1 MLRSF
6 STLCCQNYGLRQVI
20 SLALSAR
27 IYGVE
32 IRMAND
38 GTILGGMSIADAE
51 EIRRAF
57 YDAGLTITDVGLSVS
72 PAGYEPQKIDAAK
85 PGIDLASAIG
95 AKAVRIFLGKF
106 QKKFS
111 QVMDDDLPGIA
122 KTLQEMCAYAAE
134 RNVEIWLETHSEFS
148 TGKSLREILDLA
160 GCTNLKVI
168 WDIIHTVEYK
178 ESVADTVAYLGDAL
192 VHVHV
197 KDGIPSDDADSTQ
210 YIHTDLGAGVMP
222 IAQVL
227 GALRDIRY
235 QGFISLEWESPWR
248 PEIREL
254 YPDPLT
260 LLFAFNKWIEDN
272 DRKAALA
279 DIPLPPFYPPAEHP
293 RVLFRKSDIPAIK
306 ARMNAPENADA
317 LRRYRKA
324 LQDDAKLFL
333 SSEIKEEMA
342 RMTPEELKA
351 SRNQDRGM
359 GGANNARYRFI
370 DSSMLDN
377 IEIRAFAYAIEGD
390 EAIGRSAA
398 EAILQY
404 LDNCVSVGYDDVG
417 QLVNTAAEVYDW
429 CYPLFSE
436 EERRILLE
444 RALGFAEKLEIGFPP
459 VKQGPLSGHGV
470 ESQLFRD
477 LFALGIAA
485 YDERPEIYDVAAG
498 LLVWEFIPAR
508 RFFNAA
514 HMNMQG
520 AHYTIYRAHWEYLNA
535 ALLRGM
541 GVPNLFG
548 PSQGHL
554 LDWLIYGRRPDGF
567 YMFDGDHS
575 ANNHDPM
582 MEYEKKG
589 GRDFALGASLHQ
601 NPYYKDEMTRC
612 MPDFLLSDPN
622 RNGTMNTVEYLILH
636 DPTLRPRPLSELPPS
651 KFFPFP
657 KGGVLVR
664 TGWNMGRDSADVLCE
679 MKINEYWS
687 TNHQHQDAGAFQL
700 YYKGMLA
707 TDSGYYQS
715 KIVIFDREKRKL
727 NNGNTG
733 YGGQHDYNYNKS
745 TIAHNC
751 MLVYDP
757 DEEGGMVFPA
767 GGQPMMT
774 SSYKSIDSYIGVGQ
788 NHIADVLGYRGDKP
802 YTYLSGQLSRAYGSK
817 VRDYV
822 RSFVFLNPGRE
833 DCPALLIVHDDI
845 TASDAMLR
853 KSWLCHGINAPEI
866 QGSRSVFS
874 VTERGY
880 NGRLT
885 VDTLLPREDNLD
897 IASINDPADFDV
909 FGKKYPAELYPD
921 RRNEG
926 GACRIM
932 VSPKIA
938 AERDRF
944 LHVLQV
950 SDADRP
956 AQSKP
961 VLVDGSG
968 VCGTVVYGTAVLFA
982 EAGASEISAVLP
994 EECARILLCGI
1005 DGSWNVCGTEMTVH
1019 TGDGML
1025 EIGNMREIHAV
1036 KL

>member
-6 STLCCQNYGLRQVI
+6 STLCCQEHNLRQVI

-27 IYGVE
+27 MYGVE

-38 GTILGGMSIADAE
+38 GTILGGMTIADAA
-51 EIRRAF
+51 EIRNAF
-57 YDAGLTITDVGLSVS
+57 TEAGLTVTDVGLSVS
-72 PAGYEPQKIDAAK
+72 PAGYEPQKIAAAK

-95 AKAVRIFLGKF
+95 ARAVRLFLGKF

-111 QVMDDDLPGIA
+111 QVMDDDIPGIA
-122 KTLQEMCAYAAE
+122 RTLQELCAYAAE
-134 RNVEIWLETHSEFS
+134 KNVEIWLETHSEFS
-148 TGKSLREILDLA
+148 TGKSLREILNLV
-160 GCTNLKVI
+160 GCANLKVI
-168 WDIIHTVEYK
+168 WDIIHTIEYH
-178 ESVADTVAYLGDAL
+178 ESVSDTVAYLGDAL
-192 VHVHV
+192 AHVHV
-197 KDGIPSDDADSTQ
+197 KDGIPSDDTDSTQ
-210 YIHTDLGAGVMP
+210 YIHTDLGAGSMP
-222 IAQVL
+222 IAEIL
-227 GALRDIRY
+227 AALRDVHY

-248 PEIREL
+248 AEIRDL
-254 YPDPLT
+254 YPDPLQ
-260 LLFAFNKWIEDN
+260 LLFAFNRWIEQN

-293 RVLFRKSDIPAIK
+293 RVMFRKANIPAIK
-306 ARMNAPENADA
+306 ARMSAPENADA
-317 LRRYRKA
+317 LRRYNKA
-324 LQDDAKLFL
+324 LQDDAELFL
-333 SSEIKEEMA
+333 SSEIKDIMA
-342 RMTPEELKA
+342 KMTPEELKA

-359 GGANNARYRFI
+359 GGKDNSKFRFI
-370 DSSMLDN
+370 DSGMLDN
-377 IEIRAFAYAIEGD
+377 IEIRAFAYAIDGD
-390 EAIGRSAA
+390 ISIGRSAA
-398 EAILQY
+398 EAMLQY
-404 LDNCVSVGYDDVG
+404 LDNCVSMGYDDVG
-417 QLVNTAAEVYDW
+417 QLVYTAAEVYDW
-429 CYPLFSE
+429 CYDLFTKE
-436 EERRILLE
+436 E
-444 RALGFAEKLEIGFPP
+444 RALLLARTLVFAERLEIGFPP
-459 VKQGPLSGHGV
+459 IKQGPLSGHGV

-485 YDERPEIYDVAAG
+485 YDERPEIYDVSAG

-508 RFFNAA
+508 RFFNAS

-520 AHYTIYRAHWEYLNA
+520 AHYTIYRAHWEYLSS

-567 YMFDGDHS
+567 YLFDGDHS

-582 MEYEKKG
+582 MQYENKG
-589 GRDFALGASLHQ
+589 GRDFALGAALYQ

-612 MPDFLLSDPN
+612 MPDFLLENPSRN
-622 RNGTMNTVEYLILH
+622 RTMNTVEYLLLH
-636 DPTLRPRPLSELPPS
+636 DPTLQPRPLSELPTT

-657 KGGVLVR
+657 KGGVLAR

-687 TNHQHQDAGAFQL
+687 TNHQHQDAGAFQI

-733 YGGQHDYNYNKS
+733 YGGQHDYNYNKA
-745 TIAHNC
+745 TIAHNA

-774 SSYKSIDSYIGVGQ
+774 SSYKSIDAYIGVGQ
-788 NHIADVLGYRGDKP
+788 NHIADVLGYKNGSGF
-802 YTYLSGQLSRAYGSK
+802 TYLSGELSRAYGSK
-817 VRDYV
+817 VKNYI
-822 RSFVFLNPGRE
+822 RSFVFLDLGRE
-833 DCPALLIVHDDI
+833 DCPAALIVHDDI
-845 TASDAMLR
+845 TSADPMFR
-853 KSWLCHGINAPEI
+853 KSWLCHGINAPEVA
-866 QGSRSVFS
+866 GSRSVFS

-880 NGRLT
+880 NGRLS

-897 IASINDPADFDV
+897 ISSITDPTDFDV
-909 FGKKYPAELYPD
+909 FGKKYPAELFPD

-938 AERDRF
+938 SERDRF

-950 SDADRP
+950 SDADKP
-956 AQSKP
+956 AMAKP
-961 VLVDGSG
+961 LYTESAGI
-968 VCGTVVYGTAVLFA
+968 CGTLLYGTAVLFA
-982 EAGASEISAVLP
+982 DPEAEQFHITLP
-994 EECARILLCGI
+994 VVCERVLLCGI
-1005 DGSWNVCGTEMTVH
+1005 RGKWNINGNSADIR
-1019 TGDGML
+1019 TGDGMTVL
-1025 EIGNMREIHAV
+1025 GNIREIRAQ
-1036 KL
+1036 KA

>member
-6 STLCCQNYGLRQVI
+6 STLCCQEYNLRQVI

-27 IYGVE
+27 MYGVE
-32 IRMAND
+32 IRMGND
-38 GTILGGMSIADAE
+38 GTILGGMTIADAA
-51 EIRRAF
+51 EIRSAF
-57 YDAGLTITDVGLSVS
+57 TEAGLTVTDVGLSVS
-72 PAGYEPQKIDAAK
+72 PAGYEPQKIAAAK

-95 AKAVRIFLGKF
+95 ARAVRLFLGKF

-111 QVMDDDLPGIA
+111 QVMDDDIPGIVR
-122 KTLQEMCAYAAE
+122 TLKELCAYAAE
-134 RNVEIWLETHSEFS
+134 KNVEIWLETHSEFS

-160 GCTNLKVI
+160 ECANLKVI
-168 WDIIHTVEYK
+168 WDIIHTIEYH
-178 ESVADTVAYLGDAL
+178 ESVSDTVAYLGDAL
-192 VHVHV
+192 AHVHV
-197 KDGIPSDDADSTQ
+197 KDGVPSDDADSTQ
-210 YIHTDLGAGVMP
+210 YIHTDLGAGSMP
-222 IAQVL
+222 IAEIL
-227 GALRDIRY
+227 AALRDVHY

-248 PEIREL
+248 AEIRDL
-254 YPDPLT
+254 YPDPLK
-260 LLFAFNKWIEDN
+260 LLFAFNRWIEQN

-279 DIPLPPFYPPAEHP
+279 DVPLPPFYPPAEHP
-293 RVLFRKSDIPAIK
+293 RVMFRKADIPAIK
-306 ARMNAPENADA
+306 ARMSAPENADA
-317 LRRYRKA
+317 LRRYNKA
-324 LQDDAKLFL
+324 LQDDAELFL
-333 SSEIKEEMA
+333 SSEIKDEMA
-342 RMTPEELKA
+342 KMTPEELKA

-370 DSSMLDN
+370 NSSMLDN

-404 LDNCVSVGYDDVG
+404 LDNCVSMGYDDVG
-417 QLVNTAAEVYDW
+417 QLVFTAAEVYDW
-429 CYPLFSE
+429 CYSLFTPE
-436 EERRILLE
+436 ERILLLE
-444 RALGFAEKLEIGFPP
+444 RTLGFAERLEIGFPP
-459 VKQGPLSGHGV
+459 TKQGPLSGHGV

-485 YDERPEIYDVAAG
+485 YDEKPEIYDVAAG

-520 AHYTIYRAHWEYLNA
+520 AHYTIYRAHWEYLSA

-541 GVPNLFG
+541 GICNLFG

-567 YMFDGDHS
+567 YLFDGDHS

-622 RNGTMNTVEYLILH
+622 RNGTMNTVEYLLLH
-636 DPTLRPRPLSELPPS
+636 DPTLQPRPHSELPTT

-657 KGGVLVR
+657 KGGVLAR

-687 TNHQHQDAGAFQL
+687 TNHQHQDAGAFQI

-715 KIVIFDREKRKL
+715 KIVIFDREKRQL

-733 YGGQHDYNYNKS
+733 YGGKHDYNYNKA
-745 TIAHNC
+745 TIAHNA

-757 DEEGGMVFPA
+757 DEQGGMVFPA

-774 SSYKSIDSYIGVGQ
+774 SIYKSIDAYIGVGQ
-788 NHIADVLGYRGDKP
+788 NHIADVLGYRSSKG
-802 YTYLSGQLSRAYGSK
+802 YTYLSGELSPAYGAK
-817 VRDYV
+817 VKNYI
-822 RSFVFLNPGRE
+822 RSFVFLDLGGAR
-833 DCPALLIVHDDI
+833 CPAVLIVHDDI
-845 TASDAMLR
+845 TASDAAFT
-853 KSWLCHGINAPEI
+853 KYWLCHGINAPEVS
-866 QGSRSVFS
+866 GSRSVFS
-874 VTERGY
+874 VTDRGY

-885 VDTLLPREDNLD
+885 IDTLLPYEDD
-897 IASINDPADFDV
+897 MTVTAITDPTDFDV
-909 FGKKYPAELYPD
+909 FGQKYPAELFPD

-938 AERDRF
+938 KERDRF

-950 SDADRP
+950 SDADCP
-956 AQSKP
+956 AMVKP
-961 VLVDGSG
+961 LCLDSRG
-968 VCGTVVYGTAVLFA
+968 VCGTMIYGTAVLFA
-982 EAGASEISAVLP
+982 EPDAAEIKLDLP
-994 EECARILLCGI
+994 EECGRVFLCGI
-1005 DGSWNVCGTEMTVH
+1005 SGTWNINGTDMTVH
-1019 TGDGML
+1019 TGEMML
-1025 EIGNMREIHAV
+1025 EFSAALHLHAKKV
-1036 KL
+1036 